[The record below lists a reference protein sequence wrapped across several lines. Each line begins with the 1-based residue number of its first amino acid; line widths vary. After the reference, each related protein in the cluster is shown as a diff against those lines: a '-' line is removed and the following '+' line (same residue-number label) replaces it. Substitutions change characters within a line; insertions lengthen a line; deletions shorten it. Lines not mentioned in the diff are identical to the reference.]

1 MNSQGEMN
9 FIPSVS
15 SDTVIYERNVLGW
28 VTESLREGES
38 FLKEEYGY
46 NDIDKHLAYIMEGDN
61 SSDRKNT
68 DVAWYKVNRVSK
80 VHGDIVSGLTD
91 VKPIF
96 AFRTFNDAYASQS
109 TLLNKLIKS
118 WWINNDIDLRLADNI
133 SWSVAAGCGY
143 SLPVWSQARSN
154 GLGDVDLATI
164 DPRDVIPIRPVNR
177 ENIQDC
183 MGVIIRNVMSA
194 NYVRLKYP
202 LKKHQI
208 IPDREGSKWTSRLRR
223 AGGTFKS
230 AIDRLQSRDQTT
242 QDMNVPMV
250 DVFSVY
256 VRDYRI
262 NTSQDTIPMGD
273 PDTNWFYDVKPGELL
288 YPRGRLIV
296 CTSKTVL
303 SDGPNPYWHGMFP
316 VCKLTLDPYPWAF
329 LGKSIL
335 KDLIPLNDL
344 LSEMVSKVA
353 QAARKTL
360 KPGVIADKNC
370 IPDSVLKNINTERE
384 GMKLKINPV
393 MGDGIKLTDP
403 VIVPPYISDLIKFCV
418 EHIDDLSGTRGL
430 SDLLALKQLPSSD
443 SLEKMQAALTPSI
456 RRRGRVIEAFLRQV
470 AEQVKFNIFQFYSQ
484 KRRVQLVGENG
495 LTFEDFDFDPGNM
508 IPAMNADDTRSKM
521 ERAISHINSFPFY
534 ICQNSLLSI
543 AQMSNKMMY
552 MQLRRMGDMDHTSLL
567 EVMEIPNI
575 PQINERLGS
584 ELDQKIQAATQA
596 QTGRPPTGQKAPQQ
610 EIKGDGRP
618 VISES

>member
-1 MNSQGEMN
+1 MNSQGGMD
-9 FIPSVS
+9 FIPPIS
-15 SDTVIYERNVLGW
+15 SDNSIYERNVIGW
-28 VTESLREGES
+28 VTECLKEGES
-38 FLKEEYGY
+38 FLKEEYGF
-46 NDIDKHLAYIMEGDN
+46 NDIDKHLSYIMEGDN
-61 SSDRKNT
+61 VAEKKLT
-68 DVAWYKVNRVSK
+68 DIAWYKVNRVSK
-80 VHGDIVSGLTD
+80 VHSDVVSGLTD

-96 AFRTFNDAYASQS
+96 AFRTFNDAYVPQS
-109 TLLNKLIKS
+109 LLLNKLIKS

-133 SWSVAAGCGY
+133 SWSLAAGCGY
-143 SLPVWSQARSN
+143 SLPVWSQSKAN
-154 GLGDVDLATI
+154 GLGDVDLSTI

-177 ENIQDC
+177 ESIQDC
-183 MGVIIRNVMSA
+183 MGIIIRTVMSA
-194 NYVRLKYP
+194 NYVRQKYP

-208 IPDREGSKWTSRLRR
+208 VADREGSKWTSRLKRPV
-223 AGGTFKS
+223 AAFKS

-242 QDMNVPMV
+242 QDLNVPML

-256 VRDYRI
+256 VRDNRI
-262 NTSQDTIPMGD
+262 NTSSDTIPMGD
-273 PDTNWFYDVKPGELL
+273 VDTNWFYEVRPGELL

-296 CTSKTVL
+296 CTSRTVL

-316 VCKLTLDPYPWAF
+316 ICKLTLDPYPWAF

-344 LSEMVSKVA
+344 LSELVSKVA

-403 VIVPPYISDLIKFCV
+403 VIVPPYIPELIKFCV
-418 EHIDDLSGTRGL
+418 EQIDDLSGTRGL
-430 SDLLALKQLPSSD
+430 QDLLALKQLPSSD
-443 SLEKMQAALTPSI
+443 SIEKMQAALTPAI

-470 AEQVKFNIFQFYSQ
+470 AEQVKFNMFQFYSQ
-484 KRRVQLVGENG
+484 KRRIQMVGENG

-508 IPAMNADDTRSKM
+508 IPAMNPGDDRSRID
-521 ERAISHINSFPFY
+521 RAISHINSFPFY

-543 AQMSNKMMY
+543 AQMSNKMLY

-567 EVMEIPNI
+567 EVMDIPNI
-575 PQINERLGS
+575 QQVNERLGS
-584 ELDQKIQAATQA
+584 ELDQKIAAATQA
-596 QTGRPPTGQKAPQQ
+596 QTGRPPTAQQAPHQ
-610 EIKGDGRP
+610 ETKGDGRA
-618 VISES
+618 VVSES